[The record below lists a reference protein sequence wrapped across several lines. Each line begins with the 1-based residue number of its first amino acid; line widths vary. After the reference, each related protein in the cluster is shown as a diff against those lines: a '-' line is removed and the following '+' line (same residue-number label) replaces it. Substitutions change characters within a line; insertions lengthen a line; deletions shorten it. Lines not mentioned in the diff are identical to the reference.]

1 MAFRWLLKSTQL
13 KIIATQLKI
22 SFQKKLSKIIAYH
35 DYKKF
40 DNAKFRDGVNNFAFD
55 QFDVSNF
62 KETIFNIFD
71 KHAPVKQKHLR
82 TNEAPFMTKEFH
94 REIMKR
100 SRLANNFLRTKSQL
114 KNYNFVS

>member
-1 MAFRWLLKSTQL
+1 MALKIH

-22 SFQKKLSKIIAYH
+22 SFQKKLSKIIAYR

-40 DNAKFRDGVNNFAFD
+40 DNAKFRDGLNNFAFN

-62 KETIFNIFD
+62 KETIFNIID
-71 KHAPVKQKHLR
+71 KHAPVKQKHFR
-82 TNEAPFMTKEFH
+82 ANEAPFMTKEFH

-114 KNYNFVS
+114 KIII